1 MKVAKNLSL
10 LHIILSFIAILI
22 ILIPWYQLGI
32 SFPSFIAGGKIVI
45 DSKYMV
51 VGLLYIIIILLKF
64 LEYKVEPTRKKD
76 GKLIFAL
83 RNSSNK
89 ILIYGL
95 LFILSYNGF
104 LSIIFPVFLF
114 AKDNIMETMKKLSA
128 DNGKMIE
135 KSALGISEK
144 VVLDLGII
152 FSLFYNLPFE
162 LWNVYFADCCIMI
175 ATIIGVING
184 CLYYFRA
191 KELLMNEK

>member
-10 LHIILSFIAILI
+10 FHIVLTAIAILM

-32 SFPSFIAGGKIVI
+32 TFPSFIAGGKIVI
-45 DSKYMV
+45 DTKYLV
-51 VGLLYIIIILLKF
+51 VGFLYIVIILLKF

-83 RNSSNK
+83 RNTSNK
-89 ILIYGL
+89 ILTFGL

-114 AKDNIMETMKKLSA
+114 MKDNIMETMKKLSA

-144 VVLDLGII
+144 VILDLGII

-162 LWNVYFADCCIMI
+162 LWNIYFADCCIMI

-184 CLYYFRA
+184 SLYYFRA